1 MRQVIYCSKAA
12 GPDADG
18 HLTDIIG
25 CSKRNNPELGITGVL
40 IVIGETYLQL
50 LEGPEESLG
59 VLLDFIRTDC
69 RHTGMEV
76 LAERPMKDREFGD
89 WAMGYHEITPS
100 SALDTDVLEALEA
113 ARRERSVVTCDRLM
127 DAVSDIGRVAK
138 RRTRAAVE
146 PRGRAV
152 A

>member
-1 MRQVIYCSKAA
+1 
-12 GPDADG
+12 
-18 HLTDIIG
+18 
-25 CSKRNNPELGITGVL
+25 
-40 IVIGETYLQL
+40 
-50 LEGPEESLG
+50 
-59 VLLDFIRTDC
+59 
-69 RHTGMEV
+69 
-76 LAERPMKDREFGD
+76 
-89 WAMGYHEITPS
+89 MGYHEITPS